1 MWWWVFGQVCMKGPH
16 IFFVYI
22 EKTLQYHNFI
32 DPYCHIVPFVVKIG
46 PVPVIGGWNYVQF
59 GCILI
64 RFWRGGESGGV
75 I

>member
-1 MWWWVFGQVCMKGPH
+1 MFGQNGMKGPH

-22 EKTLQYHNFI
+22 EKTLRYHIFI
-32 DPYCHIVPFVVKIG
+32 DPYCHIVLDVVKIG

-59 GCILI
+59 GCIV

-75 I
+75 MEN